1 MREFST
7 QLLEL
12 VDNGVLDARV
22 VLGNVIANYMSEED
36 VKDFCQSEYEELFPD
51 EDD

>member
-12 VDNGVLDARV
+12 VDNGVLDARA

-36 VKDFCQSEYEELFPD
+36 VKDFCQSEYEELFP